1 VIVIGSSQQ
10 TLTDTRYRPHTE
22 THTDRPHTHKDKQTT
37 TAGLDYT
44 VDRATNSE
52 RRFVSSWRGAVKSNY
67 DELSLIA
74 AAVVADAAVR
84 SVVSCC
90 LRSQDGVVS
99 SRSNQAISSSQC
111 HSLSAPRYT
120 FNTTPLLSSP
130 RLYLHAAARHRIYL
144 ALLTVYLTQGR
155 YDRS

>member
-1 VIVIGSSQQ
+1 VCVCTQ

-144 ALLTVYLTQGR
+144 AALLTVYLTQGR